1 MGNASSITKKI
12 IVNDIN
18 TLNNIQKISIK
29 NLIVNEINNK
39 INVHSETIDGHIIF
53 RYNGYFIENVL
64 NDEISNKYN
73 YDLKYMYFDI
83 PDKENNT
90 LYILLSSTLIDYLKN
105 ILEEQNYIYTILK
118 QEYNDSNSNYQQGY
132 ITIKLKEK

>member
-1 MGNASSITKKI
+1 MGNASSITKKF
-12 IVNDIN
+12 IVNDID

-29 NLIVNEINNK
+29 NLILNEINNK
-39 INVHSETIDGHIIF
+39 INVQSETINGYVVF
-53 RYNGYFIENVL
+53 KYYGYFIEDKL
-64 NDEISNKYN
+64 SDEILNKYN

-83 PDKENNT
+83 PDKENNI
-90 LYILLSSTLIDYLKN
+90 LYILLSHTLIDYLKN

-118 QEYNDSNSNYQQGY
+118 QKCKDSNSNYQEGY